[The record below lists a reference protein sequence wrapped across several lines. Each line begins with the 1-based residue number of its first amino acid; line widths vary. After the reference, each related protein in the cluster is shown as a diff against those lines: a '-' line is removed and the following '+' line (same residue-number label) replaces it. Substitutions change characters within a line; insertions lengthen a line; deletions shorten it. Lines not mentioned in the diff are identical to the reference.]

1 MHMGLTLVQSQCP
14 WGGRMFR
21 GDVGGGHAAM
31 SLKDA
36 FSPMKSL
43 DFMQMGPCPPVQQH
57 SSKKGV
63 VPGSNRAAPCQ
74 GVLGSSRGVVEG
86 M

>member
-1 MHMGLTLVQSQCP
+1 MGLTPVQSQCP
-14 WGGRMFR
+14 GGGRKFR
-21 GDVGGGHAAM
+21 GDVGGGHAVM